1 MKKKYACAIYI
12 FRRDLR
18 IQDNTALIQAS
29 LEAESV
35 IPCFIIDPRQ
45 VNEMN
50 TYRSFN
56 ALQFMR
62 ESLISLDEQIR
73 KSGGRLYI
81 MQGYPEEILLSLL
94 QAVPARVLYLNR
106 DYTPFSMCRD
116 EALKKICYQHGVD
129 YNQFNDCLL
138 TEPENIVSAGGT
150 PYAIFTPF
158 FKRASQVSIA
168 EPDNTQITNWYTK
181 PIQGTI
187 KSVNKAFEPFENQSL
202 HVHGY
207 HDDVHAILS
216 HLKRFSRYAQMRDY
230 PSIATT
236 NLSAYNKFGLVS
248 IRQVYHA
255 LNKTLGPS
263 TPIIRQLFWRDF
275 FTHIA
280 YTSPFVFG
288 QPFNPKYKNLEWQ
301 NDQSKFQAWSE
312 GHTGFPIIDAG
323 MRQLNMTGYM
333 HNRVRLLT
341 ASFLV
346 KDLHIDWRLGE
357 LYFAQHLVDYDPAV
371 NNGNWQWVASTGTD
385 AQPYFRI
392 FNPWVQQKK
401 FDSNCKYIK
410 QWIPELRDMKSQD
423 IHAWFKTSL
432 DRAKA
437 YTRPIV
443 DHAVE
448 SRLTKLLYKQAVS
461 KSN

>member
-1 MKKKYACAIYI
+1 MKKKYSCAIFI

-18 IQDNTALIQAS
+18 IEDNTALIQAS
-29 LEAESV
+29 LEADV
-35 IPCFIIDPRQ
+35 VVPCFIIDPRQ
-45 VNEMN
+45 VDEMN
-50 TYRSFN
+50 SYRSLN
-56 ALQFMR
+56 AIQFMR
-62 ESLISLDEQIR
+62 EALISLQERIR
-73 KSGGRLYI
+73 KNGGYLYI
-81 MQGYPEEILLSLL
+81 MQGNPEEVLPALL
-94 QAVPARVLYLNR
+94 QSVSADALYINR
-106 DYTPFSMCRD
+106 DYTPFSIRRD
-116 EALKKICYQHGVD
+116 EALKKICYQHNVE

-138 TEPENIVSAGGT
+138 TEPEDIVSTSGT

-158 FKRASQVSIA
+158 FKRASQVVIA
-168 EPDNTQITNWYTK
+168 DPDTTQITNWYTK
-181 PIQGTI
+181 PLLGTI
-187 KSVNKAFEPFENQSL
+187 KSVHKAFELYENQSL

-207 HDDVHAILS
+207 HDDVRSILS
-216 HLKRFSRYAQMRDY
+216 HLRRFSDYTETRDY

-255 LNKTLGPS
+255 LKKTLGQA

-288 QPFNPKYKNLEWQ
+288 QPFNPKYKNLDWE
-301 NDQSKFQAWSE
+301 NNQSKFQAWSE
-312 GHTGFPIIDAG
+312 GRTGFPIIDAG

-357 LYFAQHLVDYDPAV
+357 LYFARHLVDYDPAV

-392 FNPWVQQKK
+392 FNPWLQQKK

-410 QWIPELRDMKSQD
+410 QWVPELQD
-423 IHAWFKTSL
+423 LKPQAIHTWFKVSL
-432 DRAKA
+432 DRTKA
-437 YTRPIV
+437 YARPIV

-448 SRLTKLLYKQAVS
+448 SRVTKLLYKQAVG
-461 KSN
+461 KNY